1 MKVTWTYE
9 KTDVLMF
16 KQVAFKFYSE
26 VNDSLRSIRKGFIKN
41 FYAKLYTGNIALFT
55 AVWGYFR
62 LEKSADKLT
71 DILTFP
77 RNYL

>member
-1 MKVTWTYE
+1 M
-9 KTDVLMF
+9 
-16 KQVAFKFYSE
+16 
-26 VNDSLRSIRKGFIKN
+26 NDSLRPNRKGFIRN
-41 FYAKLYTGNIALFT
+41 FYAKLYIGNIALFT